1 MQRGKVG
8 IDWDLDQDRWWRGE
22 RQGSANFRGLA
33 KPAIVF
39 AVVLSLMGIV
49 GAWRHQA
56 FSGAR
61 EPSEALAARQEEP
74 SQLHPDSH
82 VVLEQGL
89 DQPSQPLKPLR
100 IRGHIAAGETLSD
113 TLRRRGISPG
123 EIHRLAQ
130 ALREEINPRSIQPG
144 DAFVLQQGEQE
155 GKVQSFELVRGAGGA
170 YQLPVRYRVSRQE
183 TAAQAVFSV
192 VRVEAP
198 VTVRQVGLSGR
209 LDRGAPSLYSAV
221 LGAGGDAT
229 LVDQL
234 AVGVFGWRMN
244 FHRDARRG
252 DRFKVIAEK
261 RSTHSPCWELGN
273 GDDGLCE
280 SFMGYGRVLAAEYI
294 NRKKIHRGF
303 SYQSEDGKIV
313 GIFDEDG
320 RSLETTFLKSP
331 LSIARITSRYGM
343 RFHPVRKRYKPH
355 NGVDFGAV
363 EGTPFWTVADG
374 VVERVGF
381 NHRAN
386 GNFVEI
392 SHPGGVLTQ
401 YLHASRIA
409 KGIRPGVRVKQRQV
423 IGYVGKTGWATSAH
437 LHFGMKRLTAKTRR
451 GKTVYIHGY
460 VDPLRQRFPAGK
472 PVPEAYREEYQR
484 TIAPLIQR
492 LETMSVSTREQPLF
506 ANEAVESL

>member
-22 RQGSANFRGLA
+22 GRPRSFQGLT
-33 KPAIVF
+33 KPVIGVAIG
-39 AVVLSLMGIV
+39 LSLVGIV
-49 GAWRHQA
+49 GAWWRQVPRHAQ
-56 FSGAR
+56 
-61 EPSEALAARQEEP
+61 EPAEASAIRQEEP

-82 VVLEQGL
+82 VVLEQGP
-89 DQPSQPLKPLR
+89 DQLPQPPQPLR

-113 TLRRRGISPG
+113 TLRQRGISPG

-130 ALREEINPRSIQPG
+130 ALRGEINPRSIRPG
-144 DAFVLQQGEQE
+144 DAFVLQPGEQE
-155 GKVQSFELVRGAGGA
+155 GKIQSFELVRRLAGTD
-170 YQLPVRYRVSRQE
+170 QLPVRYQVSRME

-192 VRVEAP
+192 ARVETP
-198 VTVRQVGLSGR
+198 VTVRQVGLAGR
-209 LDRGAPSLYSAV
+209 LDRGTPSLYSAV

-244 FHRDARRG
+244 FHRDARPG

-261 RSTHSPCWELGN
+261 RSAHSPCWELGN
-273 GDDGLCE
+273 GGDGLCE
-280 SFMGYGRVLAAEYI
+280 SSMGYGRVLAAEYV
-294 NRKKIHRGF
+294 NRKKVHRGF
-303 SYQSEDGKIV
+303 SYQSKDGKIV
-313 GIFDEDG
+313 GIFDETG
-320 RSLETTFLKSP
+320 KSLETTFLKSP

-343 RFHPVRKRYKPH
+343 RFHPVRKRRAKH
-355 NGVDFGAV
+355 NGVDFGAA

-392 SHPGGVLTQ
+392 SHPGGVITQ

-409 KGIRPGVRVKQRQV
+409 KGIRPGVRVRQRQV

-437 LHFGMKRLTAKTRR
+437 LHFGMKRLRAQKRR
-451 GKTVYIHGY
+451 GKTVYVHGY

-484 TIAPLIQR
+484 AIAPLIHR
-492 LETMSVSTREQPLF
+492 LETMSVSTGEQPLF
-506 ANEAVESL
+506 ASEAVESL